1 MKTHENTKHRRQGTE
16 AMVQQLANLYL
27 GAFSQSDMEISL
39 SWEIIYGNHG
49 KKHGKHMEIRWE
61 IIYDGKTL

>member
-1 MKTHENTKHRRQGTE
+1 MFKPMGCGLKTHENTKHRRQGTE

-39 SWEIIYGNHG
+39 SWEIIYDGNT
-49 KKHGKHMEIRWE
+49 M
-61 IIYDGKTL
+61 